1 MTIILLRAINMF
13 ITFLS
18 VLIMARALLSWFPG
32 GEGSGF
38 GRWIVF
44 FTEPILSPIRRLL
57 MKFEFARSMPL
68 DFSPILAFILLFIV
82 QRIAQIL
89 LL

>member
-1 MTIILLRAINMF
+1 MTAILLHAINIF
-13 ITFLS
+13 ITLLI
-18 VLIMARALLSWFPG
+18 VLIMIRALLSWFPG
-32 GEGSGF
+32 GEASAF

-44 FTEPILSPIRRLL
+44 FTEPLLGPIRRLL

-68 DFSPILAFILLFIV
+68 DFSPFVAWVLLIIV

-89 LL
+89 L

>member
-1 MTIILLRAINMF
+1 MTIILLRAINIF
-13 ITFLS
+13 I
-18 VLIMARALLSWFPG
+18 ALLSVIIVVREILSWFTG
-32 GEGSGF
+32 GEASGF

-44 FTEPILSPIRRLL
+44 FTEPLLGPIRRML

-68 DFSPILAFILLFIV
+68 DFSPIVAWVLLIIV

-89 LL
+89 L